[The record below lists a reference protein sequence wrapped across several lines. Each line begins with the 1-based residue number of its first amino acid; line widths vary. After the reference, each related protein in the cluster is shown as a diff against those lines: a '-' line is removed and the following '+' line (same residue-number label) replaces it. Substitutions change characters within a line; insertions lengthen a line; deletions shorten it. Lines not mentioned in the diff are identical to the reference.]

1 MENRE
6 RQRNP
11 LSTLRTD
18 PVSTPIAS
26 RSSLPLCSLSTSTF
40 SLSPHP
46 PPKNKKQLFVLHL
59 RATLENVESLKLPNG
74 YEFCVDVKES
84 AGEERRERVTLS
96 AAEELELPGSRGVAH
111 LVVRFDRGSKHAANA
126 SVVMP
131 VKGVTGP
138 DGGVVTASDE
148 WQPVAGLECRGLEP
162 TGFHPGSG
170 FEAVCASGARFGDLD
185 LSEGEWC
192 DFDEKGKVS
201 VGVYGLEG
209 KWEVSR

>member
-1 MENRE
+1 M
-6 RQRNP
+6 QNP
-11 LSTLRTD
+11 LSQQQPRRD
-18 PVSTPIAS
+18 VFSN
-26 RSSLPLCSLSTSTF
+26 RSSLSLSLNLDLL
-40 SLSPHP
+40 SLRSPPETH
-46 PPKNKKQLFVLHL
+46 NQLFVLHL

-74 YEFCVDVKES
+74 YEFCIDVKES
-84 AGEERRERVTLS
+84 AGEESRERVTLS
-96 AAEELELPGSRGVAH
+96 AAEEHELPGSRGVAH
-111 LVVRFDRGSKHAANA
+111 LVVKFDKGSKHAANA

-131 VKGVTGP
+131 IKGLTKP
-138 DGGVVTASDE
+138 DGGVLTASDE

-162 TGFHPGSG
+162 TRFHPGSG
-170 FEAVCASGARFGDLD
+170 FEAVCASGTKFGDLD